1 MRALNNIK
9 ITNKVALVL
18 STLICVSGATSVIGY
33 QSLAKQEQ
41 TAVMTE
47 HTYKVVGTLDSLMA
61 AMVDQETGMRGYLVS
76 ADEAFL
82 APQKKGADTFAKE
95 LATVRELTSDNP
107 AQQARL
113 NDLEASARSWT
124 QRIVEAEI
132 PMMKDPSTRDKARA
146 YEASGAGKQ
155 AMDAIRA
162 KVQEMKDVERKLL
175 DARSVEAEAAAST
188 AKLIS
193 IGGGLLVILFGLA
206 AVAIING
213 TVARPVRQIRDAMLR
228 LAQGDRSSKIPHA
241 ERTDEVG
248 EMAGAVE
255 VFRHAAIQNHR
266 LEEEA
271 EAARSQAEQDR
282 ARLTAEAE
290 AAAQKRLNEA
300 TAGLAAGLRR
310 LAQGD
315 LSFQLDQAFAP
326 DFEPLRH
333 DLNGAVAELGKTLSA
348 VSGATISIDNGSN
361 EISRGANDL
370 SRRTEQQAASLEE
383 TAAALDQITANV
395 SNSSQRVNEA
405 RAVAIEAN
413 RSAAHSGGVVS
424 SAVEAMERIETSS
437 QQIANIIGVIDEIA
451 FQTNLLALN
460 AGVEAARAGEAG
472 KGFAVVAQEVRE
484 LAQRSAT
491 AAKEIKDLIRASTE
505 QVGGGVRLVR
515 ETGDA
520 LHTIERHIVTMNQH
534 MEAIATSSKEQ
545 SVALAEVNT
554 AINQMDQVTQQNA
567 AMVEQTSAAST
578 TLATESAKLKSMIE
592 QFALPQDR
600 SPLHATA
607 ATMRSV
613 APALAP
619 RPKMVAN
626 GGSGRQEGW
635 SEF

>member
-1 MRALNNIK
+1 
-9 ITNKVALVL
+9 V
-18 STLICVSGATSVIGY
+18 
-33 QSLAKQEQ
+33 
-41 TAVMTE
+41 
-47 HTYKVVGTLDSLMA
+47 
-61 AMVDQETGMRGYLVS
+61 RGYLIS
-76 ADEAFL
+76 ANEAFL
-82 APQKKGADTFAKE
+82 GPQKKGAETFAKE
-95 LATVRELTSDNP
+95 LASVRELTADNP

-113 NDLEASARSWT
+113 NDLEASAKSWT
-124 QRIVEAEI
+124 QRVVEVEI
-132 PMMKDPSTRDKARA
+132 PLMKDPATHEKARA

-162 KVQEMKDVERKLL
+162 KVQEIKDVERKLL
-175 DARSVEAEAAAST
+175 DVRTTEAEEAASS
-188 AKLIS
+188 AKLVS
-193 IGGGLLVILFGLA
+193 IGGGTIVVLVGLA
-206 AVAIING
+206 AIAMING

-228 LAQGDRSSKIPHA
+228 LAKGDRSSAIPHA
-241 ERTDEVG
+241 GRKDEVG

-255 VFRHAAIQNHR
+255 VFRQAAIQNHR

-271 EAARSQAEQDR
+271 EAARRQAEQDR
-282 ARLTAEAE
+282 ERLTAEAE
-290 AAAQKRLNEA
+290 AAAQKRLSEA
-300 TAGLAAGLRR
+300 TVGLAAGLRR

-315 LSFQLDQAFAP
+315 LSFQLDQPFAP
-326 DFEPLRH
+326 DFEALRH
-333 DLNGAVAELGKTLSA
+333 DLNGAVAELGKTLAA
-348 VSGATISIDNGSN
+348 VSAATLSIDTGSIN

-395 SNSSQRVNEA
+395 SNSSQRVNEV
-405 RAVAIEAN
+405 RIVAIEAN

-424 SAVEAMERIETSS
+424 RAVEAMERIERSS

-491 AAKEIKDLIRASTE
+491 AAKEISDLIRVSTE
-505 QVGGGVRLVR
+505 QVGGGVKLVR

-520 LHTIERHIVTMNQH
+520 LHRIEKHIVTMNQH
-534 MEAIATSSKEQ
+534 MEAIGTSSKEQ
-545 SVALAEVNT
+545 SVALAEVNS

-567 AMVEQTSAAST
+567 AMVEQTSAASA

-592 QFALPQDR
+592 QFSLSQNH

-607 ATMRSV
+607 AAVRSD
-613 APALAP
+613 APARASQP
-619 RPKMVAN
+619 RMVAT
-626 GGSGRQEGW
+626 GGRMHHEDW
-635 SEF
+635 TEF